1 MPEIGL
7 FEAMFSTRA
16 LRRLKPDPVSDD
28 LIRKIIQAGTQAASG
43 GSEQHWLFVVV
54 KDAAQRKRIAEIYPK
69 ALAVMAPYIEKAKI
83 PPHLGEKERARIMKG
98 AMHLFQ
104 HLAEVPVLLFACLK
118 PQEGVDPAILPPEV
132 LAKTGWT
139 DRLLGAS
146 IYPAVQNMILACR
159 GLGLGTVLTFLH
171 TLKEDEIKQVLGLP
185 REISTY
191 AMLPIGYPVDKFG
204 PVKRKPVNEVA
215 YLDRYGNP
223 WPG

>member
-16 LRRLKPDPVSDD
+16 LRRLKPDAVPDE
-28 LIRKIIQAGTQAASG
+28 LITKIIEAGTQAPSG

-54 KDAAQRKRIAEIYPK
+54 KDAAQRKRIAEIYPA
-69 ALAVMAPYIEKAKI
+69 ALALMGPAIKQAKS
-83 PPHLGEKERARIMKG
+83 PPHLSQKQRDVIMKG
-98 AMHLFQ
+98 AMYLIQ
-104 HLAEVPVLLFACLK
+104 NLAEVPVLIFACLR
-118 PQEGVDPAILPPEV
+118 PQEGVDPAILPAEV

-159 GLGLGTVLTFLH
+159 ALGLGTVLTFLH

-185 REISTY
+185 REIRTY

-204 PVKRKPVNEVA
+204 PVKRKPVNEVTC
-215 YLDRYGNP
+215 LDRYGTR

>member
-1 MPEIGL
+1 MAEIGL

-16 LRRLKPDPVSDD
+16 LRRLKPDAVPDE
-28 LIRKIIQAGTQAASG
+28 LITKIIQAGTQAASG

-54 KDAAQRKRIAEIYPK
+54 KDQEQRKRIAEIYPK
-69 ALAVMAPYIEKAKI
+69 ALAVMGPYIKQAKI
-83 PPHLGEKERARIMKG
+83 PPHLNTKQRDLIMKG
-98 AMHLFQ
+98 AAYLFQ
-104 HLAEVPVLLFACLK
+104 HLADVPVLIFACLK
-118 PQEGVDPAILPPEV
+118 PQEGVDPAILPADV

-139 DRLLGAS
+139 DRLLGSS

-185 REISTY
+185 RGVSTY
-191 AMLPIGYPVDKFG
+191 AMLPVGYPVDKFG
-204 PVKRKPVNEVA
+204 PVKRKPVNQVTS
-215 YLDRYGNP
+215 LDRYGNP